1 MAKEYLKSGAVEAAM
16 GYLQQV
22 LADPHCPKRT
32 KVQAAKTLVA
42 NAAKISSKKTQ
53 LQLDGAVTSLS
64 MSDLLALAGQA
75 DTTTGCISGVSE
87 GVAGSLPASVADIG
101 DHSSTGAVPVEA
113 QEHQDE
119 APRCLPLPSSHETPG
134 RASST
139 NDGKEDPTEALP
151 DTSSSEGGPELD
163 G

>member
-1 MAKEYLKSGAVEAAM
+1 MPKSERDPAQLAREREARLAARMAKEYLKSGAVETAM

-64 MSDLLALAGQA
+64 MSDLLALAGRQ
-75 DTTTGCISGVSE
+75 T
-87 GVAGSLPASVADIG
+87 
-101 DHSSTGAVPVEA
+101 
-113 QEHQDE
+113 
-119 APRCLPLPSSHETPG
+119 RTPG
-134 RASST
+134 CNHRESVGSCPSPPRPHRT
-139 NDGKEDPTEALP
+139 RGHL
-151 DTSSSEGGPELD
+151 LR
-163 G
+163 